1 MLKTIRPVS
10 MLLLLAGLPT
20 SLTHAGI
27 THRDAV
33 EQIQQNN
40 PCTGIVKDASGE
52 TIIGAS
58 VVVKGTTNGTI
69 TDLNGEFSLSNITP
83 GTTIQI
89 SYIGYKDIEWSGMA
103 PL

>member
-52 TIIGAS
+52 TIM
-58 VVVKGTTNGTI
+58 V
-69 TDLNGEFSLSNITP
+69 LRL
-83 GTTIQI
+83 
-89 SYIGYKDIEWSGMA
+89 WSKEQPMERSQT
-103 PL
+103 

>member
-69 TDLNGEFSLSNITP
+69 TDLNEEFSLSNITP
-83 GTTIQI
+83 GTTIR
-89 SYIGYKDIEWSGMA
+89 SPTLDTKTLKWSGMA

>member
-27 THRDAV
+27 THRDVV

-52 TIIGAS
+52 TIIGVLRLWS
-58 VVVKGTTNGTI
+58 K
-69 TDLNGEFSLSNITP
+69 EQPMERS
-83 GTTIQI
+83 QI
-89 SYIGYKDIEWSGMA
+89 
-103 PL
+103 